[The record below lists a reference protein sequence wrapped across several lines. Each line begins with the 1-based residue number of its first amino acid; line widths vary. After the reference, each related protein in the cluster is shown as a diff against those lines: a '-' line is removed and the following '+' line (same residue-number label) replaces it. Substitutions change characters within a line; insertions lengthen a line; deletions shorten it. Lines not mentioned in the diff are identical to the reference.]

1 MLEIAPARELR
12 TVLQERVGQDAALVP
27 VAAVIRAIADTAM
40 QVAEVVALGRLA
52 GETDASVGNLN
63 SDGDVQKNL
72 DILANDLFVSALRQ
86 APVAVALSEE
96 VDEPLVFDPAAPLA
110 VAIDPLDGSSNI
122 NANVSVGTI
131 FSVLPI
137 LPVASDA
144 RAHFLQ
150 PGRNQLA
157 AGFIIYGPQCSL
169 VLAFPDNTS
178 VFTLDR
184 RKGAFRETHAVVQIP
199 RQSEEYAINTSN
211 YRHWGPS
218 IRTFVD
224 DCVRGTEG
232 PLGCDHNMRWI
243 ASLVAE
249 TYRILSRGGVF
260 LYPGDLRQG
269 YSSGRLRLVYEA
281 NPVAFITEQAG
292 GNATDG
298 VRRILD
304 TVPSDIHVRTP
315 LVFGSANV
323 VHLITRYH
331 TDPQFSAEHSPLFGR
346 RGLIRT

>member
-12 TVLQERVGQDAALVP
+12 TVLEDRVGQDAALVP
-27 VAAVIRAIADTAM
+27 VADLIGAIADAAM
-40 QVAEVVALGRLA
+40 EVAEVVALGRLA
-52 GETDASVGNLN
+52 GDADATVGNLN

-72 DILANDLFVSALRQ
+72 DVLANDLFVSALRQ

-96 VDEPLVFDPAAPLA
+96 LEEPLLLDPAAPLA

-131 FSVLPI
+131 FSVLPV
-137 LPVASDA
+137 LPSASDA
-144 RAHFLQ
+144 KAHFLQ

-157 AGFIIYGPQCSL
+157 AGFVIYGPQCSL
-169 VLAFPDNTS
+169 VLAFPDKTS

-184 RKGAFRETHAVVQIP
+184 RKGAFRETRAIVQIP

-224 DCVRGTEG
+224 DCVKGTEG

-331 TDPQFSAEHSPLFGR
+331 TDPQFSAEHSPLFAR